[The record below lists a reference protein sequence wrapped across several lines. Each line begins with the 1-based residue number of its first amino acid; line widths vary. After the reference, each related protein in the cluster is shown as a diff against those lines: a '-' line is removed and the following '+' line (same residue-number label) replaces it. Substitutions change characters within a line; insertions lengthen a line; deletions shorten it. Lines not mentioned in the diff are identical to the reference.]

1 MLYYNQISQQS
12 PQYSLNFN
20 GTSQYLLSQT
30 TVQGGVDFVQW
41 ERTQAWTIFVRFK
54 ITSYATDVILT
65 VFSSLPTLTNFKGI
79 FLGLVSSNQSLNL
92 NIASSDTNRIVIN
105 TGANT
110 ILLNTDC
117 IMQITYDGSSNANN
131 LLIKINNVVVPYT
144 VAFNSLTT
152 TIIGGQNNFV
162 LGRFFTQAINIPR
175 FLNGHIRHISFV
187 DYVKGS
193 TELIADFN
201 AKKQSVG
208 TGSWL
213 LSPIEPIYKDDGSK
227 QIRSLSTTN
236 INNPLPNPNAFVNEQ
251 GYKLNLFNYPTTLIK
266 GTDLIKL

>member
-41 ERTQAWTIFVRFK
+41 ERTQAFTLFVRFK
-54 ITSYATDVILT
+54 ITSYSTDSILT
-65 VFSSLPTLTNFKGI
+65 IFSTLSTLSNFKGI
-79 FLGLVSSNQSLNL
+79 FLGLVSSSKSLNL
-92 NIASSDTNRIVIN
+92 NIAASDTNRIVVN

-110 ILLNTDC
+110 ILLNTDY
-117 IMQITYDGSSNANN
+117 IMQMAYDGSSNANN
-131 LLIKINNVVVPYT
+131 ITIKINNVVVPYT

-162 LGRFFTQAINIPR
+162 LGRFFTQATNIPR

-187 DYVKGS
+187 NYVKSS
-193 TELIADFN
+193 TELTADFN
-201 AKKQSVG
+201 NKKQSVG

-213 LSPIEPIYKDDGSK
+213 LSPIEPTYKDDSSK
-227 QIRSLSTTN
+227 QIKSLSTTS
-236 INNPLPNPNAFVNEQ
+236 INNPLPNANAFINSQ